1 MSAILLLDN
10 YMESE
15 TVLYII
21 KPFPYKVLN
30 KAIFI
35 EGHTLLKTAI

>member
-15 TVLYII
+15 PVLYII
-21 KPFPYKVLN
+21 KPFPYK
-30 KAIFI
+30 AMFI